1 MFIKQIIIQ
10 GFKSYKDQTIIE
22 PFSPGTNVVV
32 GRNGSGKSNF
42 FAAIRFVLS
51 DAYSNL
57 SREERAALLHEGSG
71 SAVATAYVEIIFD
84 NEDRRF
90 QTIDKDDVA
99 IRRTIGHKK
108 DEYSVDKK
116 VWAKKEVLQ
125 LLDTAGF
132 SRSNPFYI
140 VPQGRV
146 TALTNMKEKE
156 RLNLLKE
163 VAGTHLYEDKRAESL
178 KIMNETNN
186 KREKIDE
193 LLAYIKE
200 RLSELE
206 EEKEELRGFQN
217 SDRERRC
224 LEYAYYYQQQ
234 THFEEALE
242 ELGSAIKD
250 GGENDTE
257 QRVAFSKG
265 EKTIAG
271 MESNLSSL
279 QQQQNL
285 LKIDRRQL
293 EEDRREV
300 AKSRAKAEL
309 KVKNLA
315 DSQSSRDMAKHQHD
329 TELDAVRKEI
339 KAKETELRKLTPEF
353 EKRKNAEIEVKQ
365 ILDHAENRRMR
376 LLNKQTRSSQ
386 FKNRAERDEYLQK
399 EINDLNLTISKQ
411 KANLIDAEEEV
422 KNVTVSIDG
431 LERSV
436 ADLRGQLENWGG
448 GRQSMIDQVAQ
459 AQETLDNLNEER
471 KRLRRE
477 DEKLDTVLTKVREER
492 DRAERELSYA
502 MDHATAK
509 GLATLRQLRREKDI
523 PGAYGTLAEL
533 MEVPEAYRIAVE
545 QTAGTSLFHYV
556 VDSEKTA
563 SMLATELFK
572 RHGGRIT
579 FMPLAQLKPRRVNMP
594 RASDIV
600 PLINKISYDQE
611 YEDAFQQVFG
621 KVVVTNNLQIG
632 GQYARSHNVDA
643 ITSDGDIINKRGV
656 ISGGYIDTRKSRLEA
671 VAAVNQWRD
680 KYEEILSQSSE
691 TRRQIEQKDQ
701 EITRALGELQKTESQ
716 LRRADGGLDP
726 LKIEL
731 RSKLSQLEREREH
744 LDAAIS
750 RRDQVD
756 KNMHDFGAN
765 LEAMEAELASDFKK
779 ALTSDEEQA
788 VEELTQQVQ
797 QLQKE
802 WNVAARARRELGT
815 RKQILETDL
824 RQNLR
829 LKEDQLS
836 GLAFENSTAADGGSS
851 YSDAQKDLKKIQK
864 STVSIEKKI
873 QQNEA
878 QAEDL
883 GSQISGVE
891 SAIEAKQQ
899 ELQELARQIERHQK
913 RIEKSAQKKHI
924 LTGQIEEMAKSI
936 RDLGVLPDEAFTKYI
951 KLKSNEITKRLKNV
965 NEKLKK
971 YKHVNK
977 KAFEQYNSF
986 TTQQEQLLKR
996 REELDA
1002 SQASIEE
1009 LIAHLDER
1017 KDEAVQRTFKQVSK
1031 EFAEI
1036 FERLVPAGRGGL
1048 VIERKADKRRGDPED
1063 SDEQDGG
1070 SVENYTGVGIKVSF
1084 NSKMDEQQ
1092 KIQQLS
1098 GGQKSLCALCLIF
1111 ALQRTES
1118 SPFVIF
1124 DEVDANLDAQYRTA
1138 VAELLQTLSK
1148 EAGTQ
1153 FICTTFRPEIVNVA
1167 DKCYGVTFRN
1177 KSSAIGCYDTE
1188 DALEF
1193 VDGQAPR

>member
-1 MFIKQIIIQ
+1 MCKPSHADHQN
-10 GFKSYKDQTIIE
+10 SYKEQTIIE
-22 PFSPGTNVVV
+22 PFSPGTNVIV

-116 VWAKKEVLQ
+116 VWAKKEVMQ

-132 SRSNPFYI
+132 SRTQPFYI

-163 VAGTHLYEDKRAESL
+163 IAGTHLYEDKRAESL
-178 KIMNETNN
+178 KIMTETNN

-242 ELGSAIKD
+242 ELGVAMKD
-250 GGENDTE
+250 GGENDSE

-265 EKTIAG
+265 EKAIAE

-279 QQQQNL
+279 QQQLNL

-300 AKSRAKAEL
+300 AKARGKAEL

-315 DSQSSRDMAKHQHD
+315 EGQSARDQAKQQHD
-329 TELDAVRKEI
+329 AELDAVRKEI
-339 KAKETELRKLTPEF
+339 KAKEAELKKLTPEL
-353 EKRKNAEIEVKQ
+353 EKRKRTEADAKLV
-365 ILDHAENRRMR
+365 LDTAENRRMR

-386 FKNRAERDEYLQK
+386 FKNRGERDAYLQK
-399 EINDLNLTISKQ
+399 EIDDLNLTIAKQ
-411 KANLIDAEEEV
+411 KANFIDAEEEV
-422 KNVTVSIDG
+422 KSVTQSIRN
-431 LERSV
+431 LEDSV
-436 ADLRGQLENWGG
+436 ADLRSQLENWGG
-448 GRQSMIDQVAQ
+448 GRQSLIDQVAQ
-459 AQETLDNLNEER
+459 AQEMLDNLNEER

-477 DEKLDTVLTKVREER
+477 DDKLDTVLAKVREEK
-492 DRAERELSYA
+492 DRAERELSHA

-509 GLATLRQLRREKDI
+509 GLATLRQLAREKDI
-523 PGAYGTLAEL
+523 SGAYGTLAEL

-545 QTAGTSLFHYV
+545 QTAGSSLFHYV
-556 VDSEKTA
+556 VDNEKTA
-563 SMLATELFK
+563 SMLATELYK

-579 FMPLAQLKPRRVNMP
+579 FMPLAQMKPRRVNMP

-600 PLINKISYDQE
+600 PLISKIDYDPQ

-621 KVVVTNNLQIG
+621 RTVVTNNLQIG

-643 ITSDGDIINKRGV
+643 ITSDGDTINKRGV
-656 ISGGYIDTRKSRLEA
+656 ISGGYIDTRRSRLEA

-680 KYEEILSQSSE
+680 KYDEILTQVE
-691 TRRQIEQKDQ
+691 NTRRQMEQKDQ
-701 EITRALGELQKTESQ
+701 EITRALGELQKRESQ
-716 LRRADGGLDP
+716 LRRADGGLEP

-744 LDAAIS
+744 LEAAIS
-750 RRDQVD
+750 RKDQVD
-756 KNMHDFGAN
+756 RNMHDFGAN
-765 LEAMEAELASDFKK
+765 LEAMEAELTSEFKK
-779 ALTSDEEQA
+779 ALSSHEEQ
-788 VEELTQQVQ
+788 ELESLADQVQ
-797 QLQKE
+797 DLQKE
-802 WNVAARARRELGT
+802 WNEAAKSRRELST

-824 RQNLR
+824 RQNLL

-836 GLAFENSTAADGGSS
+836 SLAFENSTAADGGSS
-851 YSDAQKDLKKIQK
+851 YGDSQKELKKIQK
-864 STVSIEKKI
+864 ATASIGKKI
-873 QQNEA
+873 EQNEA
-878 QAEDL
+878 QAEELD
-883 GSQISGVE
+883 SQISEVN
-891 SAIEAKQQ
+891 SAMEAKQQ
-899 ELQELARQIERHQK
+899 ELQDLARHIERHQK
-913 RIEKSAQKKHI
+913 RSEKSAQKKHL

-951 KLKSNEITKRLKNV
+951 KLKSADVSIPPTQW
-965 NEKLKK
+965 
-971 YKHVNK
+971 
-977 KAFEQYNSF
+977 AF
-986 TTQQEQLLKR
+986 
-996 REELDA
+996 
-1002 SQASIEE
+1002 
-1009 LIAHLDER
+1009 
-1017 KDEAVQRTFKQVSK
+1017 
-1031 EFAEI
+1031 
-1036 FERLVPAGRGGL
+1036 
-1048 VIERKADKRRGDPED
+1048 
-1063 SDEQDGG
+1063 
-1070 SVENYTGVGIKVSF
+1070 
-1084 NSKMDEQQ
+1084 
-1092 KIQQLS
+1092 S
-1098 GGQKSLCALCLIF
+1098 GC
-1111 ALQRTES
+1111 
-1118 SPFVIF
+1118 V
-1124 DEVDANLDAQYRTA
+1124 ANLR
-1138 VAELLQTLSK
+1138 V
-1148 EAGTQ
+1148 
-1153 FICTTFRPEIVNVA
+1153 IR
-1167 DKCYGVTFRN
+1167 
-1177 KSSAIGCYDTE
+1177 
-1188 DALEF
+1188 
-1193 VDGQAPR
+1193 

>member
-1 MFIKQIIIQ
+1 M
-10 GFKSYKDQTIIE
+10 
-22 PFSPGTNVVV
+22 

-84 NEDRRF
+84 NSKPHRRF
-90 QTIDKDDVA
+90 TTMDEDEVA

-116 VWAKKEVLQ
+116 VWSKKEVMQ

-146 TALTNMKEKE
+146 TALTNMKEKD

-163 VAGTHLYEDKRAESL
+163 IAGTQLYEDKRAESL
-178 KIMNETNN
+178 KIMTETNN

-200 RLSELE
+200 RLAELE

-217 SDRERRC
+217 ADRERRC

-234 THFEEALE
+234 VAAEDLLE
-242 ELGSAIKD
+242 DLEQAMRD
-250 GGENDTE
+250 GDENSDD
-257 QRVAFSKG
+257 RVQFTKG
-265 EKTIAG
+265 EKAIAD
-271 MESNLSSL
+271 MEATLSSL
-279 QQQQNL
+279 RQQLHL

-293 EEDRREV
+293 EEDRRDI
-300 AKSRAKAEL
+300 AKARAKAEL
-309 KVKNLA
+309 KVKNLG
-315 DSQSSRDMAKHQHD
+315 DSQSSREQAKRQHD
-329 TELDAVRKEI
+329 AELEAVRKQI
-339 KAKETELRKLTPEF
+339 KAKEAELKKLTPEF
-353 EKRKNAEIEVKQ
+353 EKRKKTEAEVKRA
-365 ILDHAENRRMR
+365 LDTAENGRTR
-376 LLNKQTRSSQ
+376 LLNKQSRGAQ
-386 FKNRAERDEYLQK
+386 FKTRAERDAYLQT
-399 EINDLNLTISKQ
+399 EIDELNLTISKQ
-411 KANLIDAEEEV
+411 KANFVEAEEEV
-422 KNVTVSIDG
+422 NRVKDIIQQLESSI
-431 LERSV
+431 
-436 ADLRGQLENWGG
+436 ATLRGELENWGG
-448 GRQSMIDQVAQ
+448 GRQSLVDQVGQ
-459 AQETLDNLNEER
+459 AQEEFDNLNEER

-477 DEKLDTVLTKVREER
+477 DDKLEAVLEKAREER
-492 DRAERELSYA
+492 ERAERELSHA
-502 MDHATAK
+502 MDHATSR
-509 GLATLRQLRREKDI
+509 GLATLRQLRRERDI

-556 VDSEKTA
+556 VDNDKTA
-563 SMLATELFK
+563 TMLATELFK

-579 FMPLAQLKPRRVNMP
+579 FMPLSQLKPRKITMP

-600 PLINKISYDQE
+600 PLISKIE
-611 YEDAFQQVFG
+611 YEPEFENAFQQVFG
-621 KVVVTNNLQIG
+621 KTVVTNNLQTG
-632 GQYARSHNVDA
+632 SQYARSHNVDA

-671 VAAVNQWRD
+671 VAAVNKWRD
-680 KYEEILSQSSE
+680 AFDKTMGKAEEV
-691 TRRQIEQKDQ
+691 RKQIDQKDQ
-701 EITRALGELQKTESQ
+701 EITRALGELQKKESQ

-726 LKIEL
+726 LRVDL
-731 RSKLSQLEREREH
+731 RNKQNQLERAREH
-744 LDAAIS
+744 LDSAIS
-750 RRDQVD
+750 RRDNVD
-756 KNMHDFGAN
+756 KNMQEFGAS
-765 LEAMEAELASDFKK
+765 LESLEQELGSDFKK
-779 ALTSDEEQA
+779 ALSSHEEQQL
-788 VEELTQQVQ
+788 EELGEQVQ

-802 WNVAARARRELGT
+802 WNEAAQARRQIGT

-836 GLAFENSTAADGGSS
+836 SLAFENSSAADGGSS
-851 YSDAQKDLKKIQK
+851 YADAKKELKKIEK
-864 STVSIEKKI
+864 SAANIGKRLAEL
-873 QQNEA
+873 EA
-878 QAEDL
+878 QAEEIA
-883 GSQISGVE
+883 SQISE
-891 SAIEAKQQ
+891 AEAAIETKQQ
-899 ELQELARQIERHQK
+899 QLQELARTIEKQQK
-913 RIEKSAQKKHI
+913 KIEKSAQRKHLI
-924 LTGQIEEMAKSI
+924 TAQIEDCAKNI
-936 RDLGVLPDEAFTKYI
+936 RDLGVLPDEAFTKFT
-951 KLKSNEITKRLKNV
+951 KMKSNDMTKRLRNV

-1017 KDEAVQRTFKQVSK
+1017 KDEAVERTFKQVSK

-1036 FERLVPAGRGGL
+1036 FERLVPAGHGRL
-1048 VIERKADKRRGDPED
+1048 RIERKADKRRGEAAD
-1063 SDEQDGG
+1063 SDEENR
-1070 SVENYTGVGIKVSF
+1070 SSYENYTGVSINVSF
-1084 NSKMDEQQ
+1084 NSKHMDEQQ

-1098 GGQKSLCALCLIF
+1098 GGQKSK
-1111 ALQRTES
+1111 
-1118 SPFVIF
+1118 SPYSFTWPNIS
-1124 DEVDANLDAQYRTA
+1124 Y
-1138 VAELLQTLSK
+1138 
-1148 EAGTQ
+1148 
-1153 FICTTFRPEIVNVA
+1153 
-1167 DKCYGVTFRN
+1167 
-1177 KSSAIGCYDTE
+1177 
-1188 DALEF
+1188 
-1193 VDGQAPR
+1193 